1 MAYNQGDDLLDEYEA
16 LQRERADLFLN
27 AASGGIDIL
36 TERRAIAGA
45 QDEARKARERR
56 GQRIDDLRVGVL
68 ARDPYMTIM
77 RDAVRFPD
85 GSRGLYNRIIEGRSV
100 AVLPILGDRL
110 VLVRLFRHG
119 LRDWSLEF
127 PRGGCDPGETAEAG
141 ARRELMEEIGAEAA
155 DLVPVG
161 EFTPGGSSLSIMAKF
176 FVARIEATGAP
187 DLSDGIGAI
196 LQASVEEVEAMIR
209 NSQIIDGFTLAI
221 FLRAR
226 LAGLI

>member
-1 MAYNQGDDLLDEYEA
+1 MAYNQDNDLLNEYEA
-16 LQRERADLFLN
+16 LQRERADLFRN
-27 AASGGIDIL
+27 AASGGIDVL
-36 TERRAIAGA
+36 TERRAIGGA
-45 QDEARKARERR
+45 QDEARTARERR
-56 GQRIDDLRVGVL
+56 GQPADDLRVGVL
-68 ARDPYMTIM
+68 ARDRYMTIL

-100 AVLPILGDRL
+100 AVLPVLGDRL

-127 PRGGCDPGETAEAG
+127 PRGGCDPGETAEAA
-141 ARRELMEEIGAEAA
+141 ARRELMEEIGSEAI
-155 DLVPVG
+155 DLVPIG

-176 FVARIEATGAP
+176 FVARIEAVGAP
-187 DLSDGIGAI
+187 DLADGIGAI
-196 LQASVEEVEAMIR
+196 VQASVDEVETMIG
-209 NSQIIDGFTLAI
+209 NSQIIDGFSLSI